1 MSENKGGDLCPL
13 IPFRNNAWPLQP
25 RSGPDH
31 PRVCLPG
38 SDGRPLLFCGPAD
51 KVEEQTQAQETPHQT
66 AHVPPAA
73 AAADEWEE
81 PHSLAALLN
90 CSWIA
95 GFTCKTETPLKEKL
109 VMMEVWNY
117 MES

>member
-38 SDGRPLLFCGPAD
+38 SDGRPVLFCGPAD
-51 KVEEQTQAQETPHQT
+51 KVQEQTQAQETPHQT
-66 AHVPPAA
+66 AHVPPA

-95 GFTCKTETPLKEKL
+95 GL
-109 VMMEVWNY
+109 VYLQN
-117 MES
+117 